1 MSLCALGVSLSQE
14 SLLSPSSGALRAL
27 LLSSQPGSF
36 LLWGPPGTGKTTLA
50 RLMANHTDASFH
62 ACSATNT
69 SIVEVRK
76 IVDGALGQLKLT
88 GKRTLLFV
96 DEIHRYSKS
105 QLDAFLPGVESGVI
119 QLVGA
124 TSENPSF
131 TVRSL
136 LIAGV
141 SSQTDLCQPTLSA
154 SRSTALSYQ
163 DSRSLL

>member
-1 MSLCALGVSLSQE
+1 
-14 SLLSPSSGALRAL
+14 
-27 LLSSQPGSF
+27 
-36 LLWGPPGTGKTTLA
+36 
-50 RLMANHTDASFH
+50 MANHTDASFH